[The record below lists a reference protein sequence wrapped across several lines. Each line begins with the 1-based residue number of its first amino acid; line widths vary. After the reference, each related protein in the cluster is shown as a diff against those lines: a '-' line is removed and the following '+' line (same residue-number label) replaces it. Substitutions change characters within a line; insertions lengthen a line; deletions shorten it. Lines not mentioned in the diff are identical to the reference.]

1 MRKFIHFTPMHKLA
15 LLQKSTKNVL
25 KMNISRKNSCYK
37 PYISLN
43 GRQIKNWQIATKCT

>member
-1 MRKFIHFTPMHKLA
+1 MHKLA
-15 LLQKSTKNVL
+15 VLQKSAKNVL